1 MTRAERTG
9 AVVAHGGALR
19 LLSFLGVSA
28 VVHGLLAV
36 ALLREAPPKAA
47 PMPRASAS
55 EQAVVWFE
63 SPASAPSGPMA
74 PAASEP
80 PTPVRRAP
88 VASRAVRANPPAAL
102 KAKPPLAQPLPP
114 TGPTEED
121 PGSRSAAEQPGP
133 GESAPGPTGVGAVS
147 PEGVAGGAAAPGAVG
162 SPGAGSGGTVGRVD
176 LDALG
181 AYARKLYQ
189 VVGRQRR
196 YPASAARFGMEGTAR
211 IQLTLRR
218 DGSVVSAQ
226 LMRSSGHEV
235 LDAEA
240 LRMVEAAAPFAPL
253 PEGHPHLSAVFL
265 VPVDFSLRA
274 RN

>member
-114 TGPTEED
+114 TGPTE
-121 PGSRSAAEQPGP
+121 
-133 GESAPGPTGVGAVS
+133 
-147 PEGVAGGAAAPGAVG
+147 GVAGGAAAPGVVG